1 MVRVKL
7 GGRELRIE
15 DYAVAEYLKKG
26 YSVIDDNGNVI
37 QKGDVITFNQAVEEN
52 KKLRMDIDLYRLQM
66 NALSEEN
73 EALKAEIEALKAE
86 IEALKAS
93 AAAEKKATKK
103 AKSE

>member
-15 DYAVAEYLKKG
+15 DHAVAEFLKKG

-52 KKLRMDIDLYRLQM
+52 KKLRQEIELYGLEM
-66 NALSEEN
+66 TALREEN
-73 EALKAEIEALKAE
+73 EALKAENEF
-86 IEALKAS
+86 LKAS

>member
-15 DYAVAEYLKKG
+15 DHAVAEFLKKG

-52 KKLRMDIDLYRLQM
+52 KKLR
-66 NALSEEN
+66 EEN
-73 EALKAEIEALKAE
+73 EALKAEIA
-86 IEALKAS
+86 ALKAS
-93 AAAEKKATKK
+93 AAEEKKATKK

>member
-73 EALKAEIEALKAE
+73 EALKAEIEALKA
-86 IEALKAS
+86 S